1 MSSRDSGRV
10 PLPVRLFP
18 LRQRITLVVYLTVLL
33 ALVVGAGAWVMTQ
46 INRAQIISL
55 SNLVNTSQEVRQY
68 RTLIDQ
74 MQFASFRF
82 VASDHQSAPELVSTR
97 YRQTRKS
104 IIECM
109 QNNCSDP
116 EAMTR
121 MERLLS
127 HLDAFHDAFQE
138 AVEQREAINVA
149 KDRDFSTAMGRLR
162 GLLPRDEVISNSAAM
177 ELLNDLQRHLRDLE
191 AAVDVLWRND
201 SVSSDLVPEFSKARD
216 NLESLAGLGVAFDFA
231 QAEAAL
237 NDLAQLYRQLLQ
249 RSRGHQF
256 LVNVVMA
263 GDAHEMQRIAELLE
277 DDLNLHVAAAQEDI
291 YEHLRFFT
299 IALIVILLI
308 GSAVIFYVGRVMA
321 NSVGRQISRLSRI
334 FSELAAGSETPIRFT
349 SLHNDEVGELV
360 RAAERFRE
368 ENVERHA
375 LIDRYRKL
383 NEELEAKVD
392 QRTLALRSS
401 NEELELLANTDRLTG
416 ASNRRALDVALTA
429 ELDRSRR
436 YESGLSVLFLDLD
449 HFKEVNDRYG
459 HGIGDQVL
467 RGFVTELRRL
477 LRDSDIL
484 GRWGGEEFIVI
495 CPETNASD
503 VLHLA
508 DRIRARIAEIDFGG
522 AGKITVSIGV
532 AELSA
537 EDNAQDLVDRADQ
550 ALYEAKKAGRNR
562 CVLAT

>member
-1 MSSRDSGRV
+1 V
-10 PLPVRLFP
+10 
-18 LRQRITLVVYLTVLL
+18 Q
-33 ALVVGAGAWVMTQ
+33 A
-46 INRAQIISL
+46 
-55 SNLVNTSQEVRQY
+55 
-68 RTLIDQ
+68 
-74 MQFASFRF
+74 
-82 VASDHQSAPELVSTR
+82 
-97 YRQTRKS
+97 KS
-104 IIECM
+104 
-109 QNNCSDP
+109 
-116 EAMTR
+116 
-121 MERLLS
+121 
-127 HLDAFHDAFQE
+127 
-138 AVEQREAINVA
+138 
-149 KDRDFSTAMGRLR
+149 
-162 GLLPRDEVISNSAAM
+162 
-177 ELLNDLQRHLRDLE
+177 
-191 AAVDVLWRND
+191 
-201 SVSSDLVPEFSKARD
+201 
-216 NLESLAGLGVAFDFA
+216 
-231 QAEAAL
+231 AL
-237 NDLAQLYRQLLQ
+237 NDLARLYRQLLQ

-277 DDLNLHVAAAQEDI
+277 DDLNSHIETAQAAI
-291 YEHLRFFT
+291 YKHLRIFT
-299 IALIVILLI
+299 IALIGMLLI
-308 GSAVIFYVGRVMA
+308 GSAVIYFVGRVMA
-321 NSVGRQISRLSRI
+321 NSVGRQINRLSRI

-436 YESGLSVLFLDLD
+436 YESDLSLLFLDLD

-459 HGIGDQVL
+459 HGVGDQVL
-467 RGFVTELRRL
+467 REFVGELRHL

-495 CPETNASD
+495 CPETSASD

-508 DRIRARIAEIDFGG
+508 DRIRARIAEVDFSEVGT
-522 AGKITVSIGV
+522 ITVSIGV
-532 AELSA
+532 AELTA
-537 EDNAQDLVDRADQ
+537 EDNAQDLIDRADQ

>member
-1 MSSRDSGRV
+1 LSSRDSGRV

-97 YRQTRKS
+97 YRETRKS

-149 KDRDFSTAMGRLR
+149 KDRDFSTAMSRLR

-291 YEHLRFFT
+291 YEHLRVFT

-508 DRIRARIAEIDFGG
+508 DRIRARISEVDFGG

>member
-1 MSSRDSGRV
+1 V